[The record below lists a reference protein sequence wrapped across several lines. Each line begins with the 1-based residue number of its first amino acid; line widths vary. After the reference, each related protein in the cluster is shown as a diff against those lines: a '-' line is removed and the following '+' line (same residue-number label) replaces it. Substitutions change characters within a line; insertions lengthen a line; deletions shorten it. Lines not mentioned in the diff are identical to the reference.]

1 MADRPAEAADVG
13 YAAFISYSHARDR
26 ELGQALESALERFP
40 APWYQRSRPRQV
52 YLDDGDLPATPNLP
66 ASLQAALRQS
76 GHLIVIASPEAQDS
90 RWMDKEVGWWLDHHD
105 QSTDKI
111 MIVRAAGTVTFRP
124 TGGVAY
130 TDALPPRLA
139 AALTGEPRVLDVP
152 FAPGTRRP
160 DLRSR
165 RWSELLA
172 DIVATLDDVP
182 KDTLIGQHIHNER
195 RWKRIR
201 LAALATVCVLLMAI
215 AGAGYVALE
224 QGSNADTQQR
234 IATARLLLA
243 KAQSTLVSDPQT
255 ALRLAEAAAYLDP
268 GPEIGAGVARLV
280 RGTAYAGTLAGQGGH
295 GNVTSVVFTR
305 DGSALAV
312 ARSDGTTSLWDT
324 TDLARPHQIGPA
336 FVAQAAAVGG
346 LAFSPSGAVLATADN
361 GGGVVL
367 WDVRDKLAPRPWG
380 NQLENG
386 QRVVATAF
394 TADGARLLCGLA
406 DGTVRTWDVH
416 DPARPQPGPT
426 LGASTHRLQAMAL
439 SADGGVLA
447 TGDATGAVTTWSM
460 TDPLRPIPLGPTL
473 SMGAEV
479 DSLALSPDGH
489 VLVAGGA
496 DAVVMVWDVAGR
508 TAVRLG
514 EPVADGT
521 AAVHGVAVSADGHTV
536 TATSQNG
543 VTSIWDVPSS
553 ARISQFEQPDVK
565 GSTFVLAL
573 AAHPSGVVAVGGLNG
588 DVVLWAAQQHPQPQP
603 LGPPLVDPADT
614 FVDTAAYT
622 ADGRHLLAAS
632 DATLHLWDVTVAGHP
647 AEGDAVSGDAPSTFG
662 ALALSADRR
671 VLAAAGTHVT
681 INTLDDAGHATVVGQ
696 TPRNP
701 SGTIRAIALR
711 PDGKLMA
718 TGNVNGTV
726 LLWDLT
732 VPGSPRQ
739 VGSPLAGFPD
749 RVNTLVFSRD
759 GKTLVAGSEARG
771 YRGPAGPP
779 PGAQKDGVIT
789 LWDVTA
795 PDAARMLGGPLTGST
810 GSVRAA
816 TVSPDGRTLAYG
828 GTDGDVHLWDIGNPA
843 EPHQIGGPLAAG
855 ANAVAA
861 LTFTPDSATLAGA
874 GIDGYVQLWDVAD
887 LTQPVAPIGRLAVR
901 PGFVRTL
908 DVAPD
913 GSTLAAAGAGTVR
926 QWDLRGLVDSRHS
939 AFVRAC
945 AVSGGG
951 LDRAQWKD
959 NVPGMNYADTCPSD
973 PPPALPST
981 DVSRFG
987 EAAAAL
993 GAGDP
998 TAARGLLVGTFDPAT
1013 SVAEGAVSGAA
1024 PVHLRARVHELPAHA
1039 VRKAPGVDAVDKQ
1052 TGAVFDKPWIAVRNP
1067 VTDPRPAPDAAVSS
1081 GTTVDGVTYLS
1092 QFDRPGGEDVVV
1104 SFDIDPA
1111 TLTGRQQRTIDVYA
1125 VATLKIAA
1133 TTSKAAVLHYA
1144 GTWTVGTGPDG
1155 RAALLETAPPAT
1167 AAHAVPDVF
1176 ISVPR

>member
-1 MADRPAEAADVG
+1 M
-13 YAAFISYSHARDR
+13 RDR
-26 ELGQALESALERFP
+26 ELAQALESALERFP

-66 ASLQAALRQS
+66 ASLEAALRQS
-76 GHLIVIASPEAQDS
+76 RHLIVVASPEAQDS

-105 QSTDKI
+105 QSTSKI
-111 MIVRAAGTVTFRP
+111 MIVRAAGTVSFRP
-124 TGGVAY
+124 TGGVAH
-130 TDALPPRLA
+130 TDALPPRLKVA
-139 AALTGEPRVLDVP
+139 VTGEPRVLEVP

-160 DLRSR
+160 DIRSR

-172 DIVATLDDVP
+172 DIVATLDGVP
-182 KDTLIGQHIHNER
+182 KNTLIGLHIRNER

-201 LAALATVCVLLMAI
+201 LAALATACVLLVAI

-243 KAQSTLVSDPQT
+243 KAQSTLVSDPQM

-268 GPEIGAGVARLV
+268 GPEISAGVARLV
-280 RGTAYAGTLAGQGGH
+280 RGTAYAGTLAGQAGR
-295 GNVTSVVFTR
+295 GNVTSVAFTR

-312 ARSDGTTSLWDT
+312 ARSDGTTNLWDT
-324 TDLARPHQIGPA
+324 TDLARPHQLGPA
-336 FVAQAAAVGG
+336 FVAQAEAVGG
-346 LAFSPSGAVLATADN
+346 LAFSPSGGVLATADN

-367 WDVRDKLAPRPWG
+367 WDVRDKTAPRPWG

-386 QRVVATAF
+386 RLVVATAF

-416 DPARPQPGPT
+416 DPEQPQPGPT
-426 LGASTHRLQAMAL
+426 LRGSTDRLQAMAL
-439 SADGGVLA
+439 SADGRVLA
-447 TGDATGAVTTWSM
+447 TGDATGAVSTWSM
-460 TDPLRPIPLGPTL
+460 ADPLRPVPLGAAL
-473 SMGAEV
+473 SAGAEV
-479 DSLALSPDGH
+479 DSLALSPDGR
-489 VLVAGGA
+489 VLVTGGA
-496 DAVVMVWDVAGR
+496 DAVVTVWDLAGR

-543 VTSIWDVPSS
+543 VTSVWDVPSV
-553 ARISQFEQPDVK
+553 ARMSQFEQPDVK
-565 GSTFVLAL
+565 GSTFALAL

-588 DVVLWAAQQHPQPQP
+588 DVVLWAAQERSQPQP
-603 LGPPLVDPADT
+603 LGPPLVDAADT

-632 DATLHLWDVTVAGHP
+632 DATLHVWDVTVAGHP
-647 AEGDAVSGDAPSTFG
+647 AEGGAVSGDEQSAFG

-671 VLAAAGTHVT
+671 LLAAAGTHVT
-681 INTLDDAGHATVVGQ
+681 ISTLDDAGHATVVGQ

-732 VPGSPRQ
+732 VPASPRQ
-739 VGSPLAGFPD
+739 MGSPLAPFPD
-749 RVNTLVFSRD
+749 RVNALAFSRD
-759 GKTLVAGSEARG
+759 GRTLVAGSEAHG
-771 YRGPAGPP
+771 YRGPGVPP
-779 PGAQKDGVIT
+779 SGAKKDGVMT
-789 LWDVTA
+789 LWDVA
-795 PDAARMLGGPLTGST
+795 EPGAARMLGGPLPGST

-816 TVSPDGRTLAYG
+816 AVSPDGRTLAYG

-855 ANAVAA
+855 VNAVAA

-874 GIDGYVQLWDVAD
+874 GIDGSVQLWDVAD
-887 LTQPVAPIGRLAVR
+887 LTQPVTPIGRLAVR
-901 PGFVRTL
+901 AGFVRTL

-913 GSTLAAAGAGTVR
+913 GSTLAAAGDGMVR
-926 QWDLRGLVDSRHS
+926 LWDLRGLVDSRQS
-939 AFVRAC
+939 AFLRAC
-945 AVSGGG
+945 AASGGG
-951 LDRAQWKD
+951 LDRPQWKD
-959 NVPGMNYADTCPSD
+959 NVPGVDYADTCPSD
-973 PPPALPST
+973 PPPPRPST

-987 EAAAAL
+987 EAAAVQ
-993 GAGDP
+993 GAADP
-998 TAARGLLVGTFDPAT
+998 TAARGLLLGTFDPAT
-1013 SVAEGAVSGAA
+1013 SVAEGALSGAG

-1039 VRKAPGVDAVDKQ
+1039 VRTSPGADAVDKQ

-1067 VTDPRPAPDAAVSS
+1067 ATDPRPAPDAAVSS

-1092 QFDRPGGEDVVV
+1092 RFERLAGEDVVV
-1104 SFDIDPA
+1104 SFDIDA
-1111 TLTGRQQRTIDVYA
+1111 AALTGGQQRTIDVYA
-1125 VATLKIAA
+1125 VATVKIAG
-1133 TTSKAAVLHYA
+1133 TTSKAVVLHYA
-1144 GTWTVGTGPDG
+1144 GSWTVGTGPDG
-1155 RAALLETAPPAT
+1155 RAALLGT
-1167 AAHAVPDVF
+1167 AAPGTAAPAVPDVVT
-1176 ISVPR
+1176 SVPR